1 MQFYQYLNYFFI
13 FFSFFFKNI
22 YLYIIKIFRINLQK
36 KVRKKV
42 EVRAGLEL
50 MTPSSPV
57 FHSPSLPPHLLQGR
71 REKYLLILECQYS
84 NVA

>member
-13 FFSFFFKNI
+13 FFQFFSEIYTFTLLKYSELIFK
-22 YLYIIKIFRINLQK
+22 K

-42 EVRAGLEL
+42 EVRAGLEP

-71 REKYLLILECQYS
+71 RENYLVILECQYS

>member
-1 MQFYQYLNYFFI
+1 MQFYQYFYYFFH
-13 FFSFFFKNI
+13 FFSKI
-22 YLYIIKIFRINLQK
+22 YTYIIKIFRINLQK

-71 REKYLLILECQYS
+71 RENYLVILECQYS